1 MSSPRHRASGPSLTC
16 LAAALVLMIGV
27 VSAAATILY
36 NSLEPHVA
44 HTVSLSLGDA
54 NVAAVDFS
62 AKSVLSGH
70 KLDPSLVS
78 VSEKTLEDF
87 QVPRQHSHPT
97 DYCWPAADDQDFIV
111 GVPLA
116 NESVINVNADPY
128 WQDSN
133 LMACDLRE
141 TSTKVHIDPVSQG
154 GVCADVITNGTLV
167 NHLLQLIPVHVS
179 SELLPD
185 NFILDTPIDK
195 DHVVDLES

>member
-1 MSSPRHRASGPSLTC
+1 
-16 LAAALVLMIGV
+16 MIGV

-44 HTVSLSLGDA
+44 RTVSQSLDDE
-54 NVAAVDFS
+54 NVAAADFS
-62 AKSVLSGH
+62 AKSVLCGH

-78 VSEKTLEDF
+78 VPEKTFEDF
-87 QVPRQHSHPT
+87 QVPCQHCHST
-97 DYCWPAADDQDFIV
+97 DHCWLAADDQDFIV

-116 NESVINVNADPY
+116 NESDINVNADPY

-133 LMACDLRE
+133 LIACELRE
-141 TSTKVHIDPVSQG
+141 TPTKVHIDPVSQG
-154 GVCADVITNGTLV
+154 GVSAVVFTNGTLV

-179 SELLPD
+179 AELFPD
-185 NFILDTPIDK
+185 NSILDTPIDK